1 MAKTRMLIASAL
13 FVLPYILHGQVS
25 PSDTVKSFRMEE
37 VEITSKYYKR
47 YNPKQLSE
55 GLRLEALLLRVPQ
68 HIQVINSEVLRDQG
82 VSNLNESATRNVSG
96 TLREELHNGIS
107 PDIYSRGGY
116 ISAQRNGVDMRPLG
130 KGPIADDVAIVE
142 RVEFL
147 KGPSGFM
154 HAISDPSGAYN
165 VVTKKPTGQTR
176 TSVDMMTGSFGLW
189 RAAIDTE
196 GKLDKD
202 NRVQYRFNLMG
213 MRGNGFMKHDRNNR
227 VLFAPSI
234 TYHVN
239 ENASLTAE
247 YIYQQLNYLLL
258 SEAQMSPYGYGTLP
272 RDFTVT
278 DPSIRPFSGNDHNAF
293 LTYKRRFKKAWQ
305 LTGKLAYIHSGYDGT
320 LFWVNAADPVDPD
333 ILNRNLVF
341 DSNKYRVLSSQ
352 FYLTGRFKTGKI
364 SHHAIM
370 GIDINSK
377 SSRSWDT
384 WATATTIY
392 PLSISNPRYAETI
405 LNHGQGGDFDSE
417 NLTVSEENKIHRQL
431 SYASA
436 YVMDELFFLK
446 DKLRVTFGLRLTA
459 SRGKTND
466 YGERGNSEDLV
477 ATPRLGLSYAVDTHT
492 TLYALHDQSYLP
504 QVGLSVN
511 GNALKPLR
519 GINYEM
525 GIKRDWMDGAWNTS
539 VSIYHIERNRLIT
552 PDPTS
557 NLIYQT
563 GESQSRGI
571 EFDLKGRLAQ
581 GLNAVFNY
589 AYTDSKI
596 TADDMIP
603 AHVGMATPNRV
614 KHIQNTWLNYLLPLQ
629 SFKGFNVSVG
639 YQLLSGRAERFT
651 STDPL
656 TLKDVFRLDAGAGW
670 SNETYRVGLIINNVL
685 NDKMYST
692 AWRNGGKDM
701 YYWVQMAPIHAR
713 LSLGI
718 NL

>member
-1 MAKTRMLIASAL
+1 MLIASAL

-405 LNHGQGGDFDSE
+405 LNHGQGGDFDPE
-417 NLTVSEENKIHRQL
+417 NLPVSEENKIHRQL

-596 TADDMIP
+596 TTDDMIP

-701 YYWVQMAPIHAR
+701 YYWVQMAPIHAP